1 MALPRAPKVLILQ
14 HVEWEHAGIVGS
26 YLKDKNARSDV
37 VRLYKNDAIPLDSL
51 EERAYTAVVALGS
64 PATAYSPETNSHH
77 DEEIEFFRL
86 IRRLHL
92 PSFNICYSMQMFCV
106 ANGGVVGPNP
116 GGKEV
121 GFFDVRL
128 TAEGERDPII
138 GSFGDFRT
146 LQWHGD
152 SVLKLPSGASHLARS
167 QKTKYQIAVVDGL
180 HYLFQGDGQAAT
192 TGMVE
197 RWFRRDGAWALQGSG
212 VRKKLVIQEVKQR
225 RAYFRSVYR
234 RIFENFL
241 RNASGNASQSR

>member
-1 MALPRAPKVLILQ
+1 MILQ

-26 YLKDKNARSDV
+26 YLKDKDARSDV
-37 VRLYKNDAIPLDSL
+37 VRLYKNDAIPLERL

-86 IRRLHL
+86 IRRLRL

-128 TAEGERDPII
+128 TAEGEGDPII
-138 GSFGDFRT
+138 GSVGDFRT

-167 QKTKYQIAVVDGL
+167 RKTKYQVAVVDGM

-192 TGMVE
+192 TSMVE
-197 RWFRRDGAWALQGSG
+197 RWFRKDGAWALQGSG
-212 VRKKLVIQEVKQR
+212 VRKKLVIQEAKQR

-241 RNASGNASQSR
+241 WSATGDASQSR

>member
-1 MALPRAPKVLILQ
+1 M
-14 HVEWEHAGIVGS
+14 EWEHAGIVGS

-64 PATAYSPETNSHH
+64 PATAYSPETNRHH

-92 PSFNICYSMQMFCV
+92 PSFNTCYSMQMFCV

-116 GGKEV
+116 AGKEV

-138 GSFGDFRT
+138 GSVGDFRT

-167 QKTKYQIAVVDGL
+167 QKTKHQVAVVDGL

-192 TGMVE
+192 TSMVK
-197 RWFRRDGAWALQGSG
+197 RWFRKDGVWALQGSG
-212 VRKKLVIQEVKQR
+212 ARKKLVIQEVRQR
-225 RAYFRSVYR
+225 RTYFSSVYR
-234 RIFENFL
+234 RIFEDFL
-241 RNASGNASQSR
+241 RNTTGNASQSK